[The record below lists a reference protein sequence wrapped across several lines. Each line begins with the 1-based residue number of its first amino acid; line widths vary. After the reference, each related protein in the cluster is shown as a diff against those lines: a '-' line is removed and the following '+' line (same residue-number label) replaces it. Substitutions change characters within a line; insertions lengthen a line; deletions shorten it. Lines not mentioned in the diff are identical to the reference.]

1 MIHTS
6 LADSN
11 LNTFIEKHARGS
23 LYYSQAWL
31 DLITQ
36 IYGYTFIPLTTTNI
50 VGQISRFLPLFPINS
65 PLTGR
70 RLSSLPFSDFCQLPA
85 EDDAIAATL
94 CDQPIKLHQ

>member
-11 LNTFIEKHARGS
+11 MNTFIEKHASGS

-36 IYGYTFIPLTTTNI
+36 LYGYTFIPLTITNR
-50 VGQISRFLPLFPINS
+50 VGQISGFLPLFAIHS

-70 RLSSLPFSDFCQLPA
+70 QLVSLPFSHFCPLLAQDQA
-85 EDDAIAATL
+85 SGDVL
-94 CDQPIKLHQ
+94 CDQAIQLSH